1 MKPSKLFNLN
11 GHDFVKGLLLALLT
25 AIMTFLMD
33 LSATGAVIDLNTLK
47 KVAVAAAIAMIS
59 YLIKNLFTNSND
71 QVAKPEN
78 APLKLPSEN
87 FFPDGNIGIGTTKP

>member
-11 GHDFVKGLLLALLT
+11 AHDFVKGLILALLT
-25 AIMTFLMD
+25 AIVTFLTD
-33 LSATGAVIDLNTLK
+33 FAATGAVIDLNTLK

-59 YLIKNLFTNSND
+59 YLIKNLFTNSAD

-78 APLKLPSEN
+78 APLKLPADN
-87 FFPDGNIGIGTTKP
+87 LFPDGNIGIGT